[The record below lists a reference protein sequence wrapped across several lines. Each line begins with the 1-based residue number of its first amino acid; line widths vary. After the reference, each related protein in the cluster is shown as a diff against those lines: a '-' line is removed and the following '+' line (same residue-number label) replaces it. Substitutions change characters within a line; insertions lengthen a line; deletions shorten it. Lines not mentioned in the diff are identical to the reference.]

1 MSVMRVIALSP
12 CTKSEVRPT
21 PLRKIWRI
29 FRLSIN
35 RPGDLDLW
43 PFDLLMGS
51 PITCVM
57 GFLPAKFQLA
67 TPFHSGLRVRHGQTD
82 RRSDRRRPS
91 TLNASHCGGRSIKY
105 DNVRL
110 VNLCIII
117 IIIII
122 LPTSTKPRAWK
133 LSKNNG
139 CDDFFFFFLLLLLTC
154 VQKLKYSHLSLMITK
169 H

>member
-1 MSVMRVIALSP
+1 VRPLCPRPCRWWPELFNHPQLSPRRSPHMSVMRVIALSP

-122 LPTSTKPRAWK
+122 NVRAK
-133 LSKNNG
+133 
-139 CDDFFFFFLLLLLTC
+139 TE
-154 VQKLKYSHLSLMITK
+154 VQPS
-169 H
+169 